1 MRLIQLAG
9 GQLCAQTEGA
19 SRAATAAVTV
29 PSSSSSASSSASTS
43 SFPAASLASFF
54 SSPQVVESAP
64 TASASVLQKVVVAPA
79 KNRGALKVLAEATGL
94 LKGNGKRR
102 GKGKGT
108 GKRKGKN
115 NGSSSEDEDA
125 DEGISVGVG
134 ATGCWVV
141 TPKWVFDS
149 LTDFQLKKRK
159 DYAVQN

>member
-1 MRLIQLAG
+1 MVRLIQLAG

-102 GKGKGT
+102 GKGT

-125 DEGISVGVG
+125 DEGVSVGVG

-141 TPKWVFDS
+141 NPKWVFDS
-149 LTDFQLKKRK
+149 LTDFQLKKHK